1 MNSLFITLLISITC
15 FIVFLYFQIK
25 YFALTKKARS
35 KFESFF
41 EKASDYVVVECCE
54 NSDKYPQLD
63 LVGGNESDLNK
74 LLGEIN
80 HYLYKTKG
88 TSDYEFIRNKVER
101 KLNMLYDQSMSH
113 IAFPTY
119 IGLMGTFMGVFIGI
133 LFFLLSFKNGNITDE
148 SIYNLLIGVLVS
160 MSTSLVG
167 LFLTTKNNHKAVRVR
182 KKIEDE
188 KNSFFDFIQTDVTKT
203 ANASLVT
210 AIGRLHETVDKFEPA
225 FTHVIDGFKDAFAEC
240 TSAFG
245 EDFKEKVSA
254 VTDAV
259 AIMGDNMDKIN
270 ENISQQKELLKT
282 INSRDFVR
290 GLENYVQAANH
301 FVGITQS
308 LNKFEEARRM
318 MLAAAQEAIELQN
331 QYSDSLRIPREIAI
345 RVNQILD
352 RIKDFENSV
361 NEAGRA
367 LTQRDILG
375 NDIVNKL
382 KEQIDG
388 IAKKNRVADRFVELA
403 DEELER
409 LYATQ
414 VAVINGLNIKYRE
427 AIEEHLESFE
437 KMLINQTEELSSRH
451 DLFMETLEERFS
463 VESVREEFTNLRKL
477 VDIEKRLEQ
486 IMESS
491 VKPANIH
498 TEISELVKEIHSFN
512 ATLKDGAKSVQ
523 DEVKAFK
530 NEVKPDIA
538 AINKNTRD
546 SKGGITI
553 FGGK

>member
-1 MNSLFITLLISITC
+1 M
-15 FIVFLYFQIK
+15 FLYFQIK
-25 YFALTKKARS
+25 YFVLTKKARS

-41 EKASDYVVVECCE
+41 EKASDYVVVECYE
-54 NSDKYPQLD
+54 DSDKYPQLD

-167 LFLTTKNNHKAVRVR
+167 LFLTTKNNHLAVSVR

-282 INSRDFVR
+282 INSKDFVR

-451 DLFMETLEERFS
+451 DLFMEALEERFS

>member
-1 MNSLFITLLISITC
+1 M
-15 FIVFLYFQIK
+15 FLYFQIK

-167 LFLTTKNNHKAVRVR
+167 LFLTTKNNHKAVSVR

-282 INSRDFVR
+282 INSKDFVR